1 MGHSGFDDAGV
12 LASAAHFAAGAS
24 APGHLVAFVPFSSYV
39 PLVFVC
45 LIMCLECLYLF
56 FTA

>member
-45 LIMCLECLYLF
+45 LF
-56 FTA
+56 V